1 MEAVL
6 GVSDLDFDPS
16 QVTDVSQLTAE
27 EFLLYVR
34 YEANH
39 CPDVVRAT
47 VDSSQFG
54 CQTEYMPRVK
64 DIPVCHDMFLPS
76 VEWENEV
83 VETFSRF
90 RQVSGDVLGGSFL
103 CVFMVNLC
111 FVCKFCVTE
120 FKHDE

>member
-90 RQVSGDVLGGSFL
+90 RQVSGDVLGVSF
-103 CVFMVNLC
+103 FWC
-111 FVCKFCVTE
+111 FYG
-120 FKHDE
+120 

>member
-90 RQVSGDVLGGSFL
+90 RQVSGDVFPFFG
-103 CVFMVNLC
+103 VFMVNLC
-111 FVCKFCVTE
+111 FVLYILC
-120 FKHDE
+120 HRI